1 MLFLCYK
8 GQEDCVVHFHS
19 CRFTVGVSWLFGS
32 FIYLTLQ
39 MESSFQGHRDQ
50 TDDASTLSPVCLLF
64 NQAQTLTETLR
75 VLRAVPN
82 GAVRSGWGSNANV
95 G

>member
-1 MLFLCYK
+1 MFFVCYK
-8 GQEDCVVHFHS
+8 GQEHCIVHFHS
-19 CRFTVGVSWLFGS
+19 CRFIVGVSWLFGS

-50 TDDASTLSPVCLLF
+50 TDDASTLSSVCLLF
-64 NQAQTLTETLR
+64 NQAQILTEVLH

-82 GAVRSGWGSNANV
+82 GTIRSGYGSNANV